1 METTNANLN
10 VNVSNIKV
18 GDKIFLRSNCHYN
31 TNVETGET
39 AYLIPGKYSCDNDEQ
54 ETVLVCIIAPF
65 EKKVNTEVF
74 DDSLGYSVKKTKI
87 ANMIRV
93 MSTSTKKC
101 YDVDADWCDVIE
113 TDEEYNDLR
122 ELTLLMDEI
131 DNMLDDEFD
140 ELEDYEVA
148 SAV

>member
-113 TDEEYNDLR
+113 TDEEYNDRR
-122 ELTLLMDEI
+122 EFSLLMDEV
-131 DNMLDDEFD
+131 NCMLDDEFD
-140 ELEDYEVA
+140 EFEDYE
-148 SAV
+148 

>member
-18 GDKIFLRSNCHYN
+18 GDKIFLRSNCRYN

-87 ANMIRV
+87 ADMIRV
-93 MSTSTKKC
+93 MSTVTKKC

-131 DNMLDDEFD
+131 HNMLDDEFD
-140 ELEDYEVA
+140 DYV
-148 SAV
+148 

>member
-39 AYLIPGKYSCDNDEQ
+39 AYLIPGRYSCDNDEQ

-74 DDSLGYSVKKTKI
+74 DNSLGYFVKKTKI

-93 MSTSTKKC
+93 LSTATKKC
-101 YDVDADWCDVIE
+101 YDVDADWCDVINGDKHYE
-113 TDEEYNDLR
+113 ARR
-122 ELTLLMDEI
+122 ELTLLMDEVN
-131 DNMLDDEFD
+131 NMLDDEFD
-140 ELEDYEVA
+140 ELEDYE
-148 SAV
+148 

>member
-1 METTNANLN
+1 MNKN
-10 VNVSNIKV
+10 NIKV

-31 TNVETGET
+31 TNVDNGET

-65 EKKVNTEVF
+65 EKKVDIEVF
-74 DDSLGYSVKKTKI
+74 DDSLGDLVKKTKI

-93 MSTSTKKC
+93 MSTVTKKC

-113 TDEEYNDLR
+113 TDEEYNDRR
-122 ELTLLMDEI
+122 EFSLLINEI
-131 DNMLDDEFD
+131 NDMLDDEFD
-140 ELEDYEVA
+140 ELEDYE
-148 SAV
+148 

>member
-18 GDKIFLRSNCHYN
+18 GDKIFLRSNCRYN

-93 MSTSTKKC
+93 MSTATKKC

-113 TDEEYNDLR
+113 TDEEYNDRR
-122 ELTLLMDEI
+122 EFSLLMDEV
-131 DNMLDDEFD
+131 DRMLDDEFD
-140 ELEDYEVA
+140 ELEDYE
-148 SAV
+148 

>member
-1 METTNANLN
+1 MSMNKN
-10 VNVSNIKV
+10 NIKV

-31 TNVETGET
+31 TNVDTGET

-93 MSTSTKKC
+93 MSTVTKKC

-113 TDEEYNDLR
+113 TDEEYNDRR
-122 ELTLLMDEI
+122 EFSLLMDEV
-131 DNMLDDEFD
+131 NCMLDYEFD
-140 ELEDYEVA
+140 DYV
-148 SAV
+148 

>member
-93 MSTSTKKC
+93 MSTVTKKC

-122 ELTLLMDEI
+122 ELTLLMDEV
-131 DNMLDDEFD
+131 NCMLDYEF
-140 ELEDYEVA
+140 EDYE
-148 SAV
+148 

>member
-39 AYLIPGKYSCDNDEQ
+39 AYLIPGRYSCDDGEE

-65 EKKVNTEVF
+65 EKKVNTYEYN
-74 DDSLGYSVKKTKI
+74 DKLGYTVKVTKI

-93 MSTSTKKC
+93 LSTATKKC
-101 YDVDADWCDVIE
+101 YDVDADWCDVINSNKHQE
-113 TDEEYNDLR
+113 ARR

-131 DNMLDDEFD
+131 DNMLDDESD
-140 ELEDYEVA
+140 ELEDYE
-148 SAV
+148 

>member
-1 METTNANLN
+1 MNTN
-10 VNVSNIKV
+10 SIKV

-31 TNVETGET
+31 INVETGET

-93 MSTSTKKC
+93 MSTVTKKC
-101 YDVDADWCDVIE
+101 YDVDADWCDVINN
-113 TDEEYNDLR
+113 DKYYEYR
-122 ELTLLMDEI
+122 RKFALLMDEI
-131 DNMLDDEFD
+131 RLNL
-140 ELEDYEVA
+140 
-148 SAV
+148 

>member
-10 VNVSNIKV
+10 VNVSNIK
-18 GDKIFLRSNCHYN
+18 IFLRSNCDYN
-31 TNVETGET
+31 INVETGET
-39 AYLIPGKYSCDNDEQ
+39 AYLIPGKYSCSNDEQ

-93 MSTSTKKC
+93 MSTVTKKC

-113 TDEEYNDLR
+113 TDEEYNDRR
-122 ELTLLMDEI
+122 EFSLLMDKI
-131 DNMLDDEFD
+131 NDMLDDEFD
-140 ELEDYEVA
+140 DYE
-148 SAV
+148 

>member
-18 GDKIFLRSNCHYN
+18 GDKIFLRSNCRYN

-93 MSTSTKKC
+93 MSTATKKC
-101 YDVDADWCDVIE
+101 YDVNADWCDVIE
-113 TDEEYNDLR
+113 TDEEYNDRR
-122 ELTLLMDEI
+122 EFSLLMDEV
-131 DNMLDDEFD
+131 NCMLDDEFD
-140 ELEDYEVA
+140 ELEDYE
-148 SAV
+148 

>member
-39 AYLIPGKYSCDNDEQ
+39 AYLIPGKYSCNNDEQ

-65 EKKVNTEVF
+65 EKKVNTEVY
-74 DDSLGYSVKKTKI
+74 DNSLGYFVKKTKI

-93 MSTSTKKC
+93 MSTETKKC
-101 YDVDADWCDVIE
+101 YDVNADWCDVIE
-113 TDEEYNDLR
+113 TDEEYNDRR
-122 ELTLLMDEI
+122 EFSLLMDEVN
-131 DNMLDDEFD
+131 NMLNDEFD
-140 ELEDYEVA
+140 ELEDYE
-148 SAV
+148 

>member
-1 METTNANLN
+1 MNTN
-10 VNVSNIKV
+10 NIKV

-54 ETVLVCIIAPF
+54 ETVLVCIISPF

-74 DDSLGYSVKKTKI
+74 DDSLGYSVKTTKI

-93 MSTSTKKC
+93 MSTATKKC
-101 YDVDADWCDVIE
+101 YDVDADWCEVIE

-131 DNMLDDEFD
+131 HNMLDDEFD
-140 ELEDYEVA
+140 DYV
-148 SAV
+148 

>member
-18 GDKIFLRSNCHYN
+18 GDKIFLRSNCRYN

-113 TDEEYNDLR
+113 TDEEYNDRR
-122 ELTLLMDEI
+122 EFSLLINEI
-131 DNMLDDEFD
+131 NDMLDDMLDDEFD
-140 ELEDYEVA
+140 EYQDYE
-148 SAV
+148 

>member
-1 METTNANLN
+1 METTNANL
-10 VNVSNIKV
+10 NVSNIKV
-18 GDKIFLRSNCHYN
+18 GDKIFLRSNCRYN

-74 DDSLGYSVKKTKI
+74 DDSLGYSVKTTKI

-93 MSTSTKKC
+93 MSTATKKC

-122 ELTLLMDEI
+122 ELMLLMDEI
-131 DNMLDDEFD
+131 HNMLDDEFD
-140 ELEDYEVA
+140 DYV
-148 SAV
+148 

>member
-18 GDKIFLRSNCHYN
+18 GDKIFLRSNCRYN

-74 DDSLGYSVKKTKI
+74 DDSLGYSVKKPKI

-93 MSTSTKKC
+93 MSTVTKKC

-131 DNMLDDEFD
+131 HNMLDDEFD
-140 ELEDYEVA
+140 DYV
-148 SAV
+148 

>member
-18 GDKIFLRSNCHYN
+18 GDKIFLRSNCRYN

-122 ELTLLMDEI
+122 EFSLLMDEV
-131 DNMLDDEFD
+131 NCMLDDEFD
-140 ELEDYEVA
+140 ELEDYE
-148 SAV
+148 

>member
-1 METTNANLN
+1 MNTN
-10 VNVSNIKV
+10 NIKV

-93 MSTSTKKC
+93 MSTVTKKC

-113 TDEEYNDLR
+113 TDEEYNDRR
-122 ELTLLMDEI
+122 EFSLLMDEVN
-131 DNMLDDEFD
+131 NMLDDEFD
-140 ELEDYEVA
+140 ELDDYE
-148 SAV
+148 

>member
-122 ELTLLMDEI
+122 ELSLLMDEV
-131 DNMLDDEFD
+131 NRMLDDEFD
-140 ELEDYEVA
+140 ELEDYE
-148 SAV
+148 

>member
-18 GDKIFLRSNCHYN
+18 GDKIFLRSNCRYN

-113 TDEEYNDLR
+113 TDEEYNDRR
-122 ELTLLMDEI
+122 EFSLLMDEV
-131 DNMLDDEFD
+131 NCMLDDEFD
-140 ELEDYEVA
+140 ELEDYE
-148 SAV
+148 

>member
-18 GDKIFLRSNCHYN
+18 GDKVFLRSNCHYN
-31 TNVETGET
+31 TNVDTGET
-39 AYLIPGKYSCDNDEQ
+39 AYLIPGRYSCDDGEE

-65 EKKVNTEVF
+65 EKKVNTYEYN
-74 DDSLGYSVKKTKI
+74 DKLRHTVKVTKI

-93 MSTSTKKC
+93 LSTATKKC

-113 TDEEYNDLR
+113 TDEEYNDHR
-122 ELTLLMDEI
+122 EFSLLMDEVKC
-131 DNMLDDEFD
+131 MLDYEF
-140 ELEDYEVA
+140 EDYE
-148 SAV
+148 

>member
-18 GDKIFLRSNCHYN
+18 GDKIFIRSNCHYN

-39 AYLIPGKYSCDNDEQ
+39 AYLIPGRYSCDDGEE

-65 EKKVNTEVF
+65 EKKVNTYEYN
-74 DDSLGYSVKKTKI
+74 DKLGYTVKVTKI

-93 MSTSTKKC
+93 LSTATKKC
-101 YDVDADWCDVIE
+101 YDVDADWCDVINSDKHYE
-113 TDEEYNDLR
+113 ARR

-131 DNMLDDEFD
+131 DNMLDDEF
-140 ELEDYEVA
+140 EDYE
-148 SAV
+148 

>member
-18 GDKIFLRSNCHYN
+18 GDKIFLRSNCDYN
-31 TNVETGET
+31 INVETGET
-39 AYLIPGKYSCDNDEQ
+39 AYLIPGKYSCSNDEQ

-74 DDSLGYSVKKTKI
+74 DDSLGYSVKTTKI

-93 MSTSTKKC
+93 MSTATKKC

-131 DNMLDDEFD
+131 HNMLDDEFD
-140 ELEDYEVA
+140 DYV
-148 SAV
+148 

>member
-1 METTNANLN
+1 MNTN
-10 VNVSNIKV
+10 SIKV

-39 AYLIPGKYSCDNDEQ
+39 AYLIPGRYSCDNDEQ

-74 DDSLGYSVKKTKI
+74 DNSLGYFVKKTKI

-93 MSTSTKKC
+93 MSTATKKC
-101 YDVDADWCDVIE
+101 YDVNADWCDVIE
-113 TDEEYNDLR
+113 TDEEYNNRR
-122 ELTLLMDEI
+122 EFSLLINEI
-131 DNMLDDEFD
+131 NDMLDDMLDDEFD
-140 ELEDYEVA
+140 EYQDYE
-148 SAV
+148 

>member
-10 VNVSNIKV
+10 VNVSDIKV

-74 DDSLGYSVKKTKI
+74 DNSLGYFVKKTKI

-93 MSTSTKKC
+93 MSTATKKC

-131 DNMLDDEFD
+131 HNMLDDEFD
-140 ELEDYEVA
+140 DYV
-148 SAV
+148 

>member
-1 METTNANLN
+1 MNTN
-10 VNVSNIKV
+10 SIKV

-65 EKKVNTEVF
+65 EKIVNTEVF
-74 DDSLGYSVKKTKI
+74 DDSLGYSVKKPKI

-93 MSTSTKKC
+93 MSTVTKKC
-101 YDVDADWCDVIE
+101 YDVDADWCDVINN
-113 TDEEYNDLR
+113 DKYYEYR
-122 ELTLLMDEI
+122 RKFALLMDEI
-131 DNMLDDEFD
+131 RLH
-140 ELEDYEVA
+140 L
-148 SAV
+148 

>member
-93 MSTSTKKC
+93 MSTATKKC

-113 TDEEYNDLR
+113 TDEEYNDRR
-122 ELTLLMDEI
+122 EFSLLMDEV
-131 DNMLDDEFD
+131 NCMLDDEFD
-140 ELEDYEVA
+140 ELEDYE
-148 SAV
+148 

>member
-18 GDKIFLRSNCHYN
+18 GDKIFLRSNCRYN

-131 DNMLDDEFD
+131 HNMLDD
-140 ELEDYEVA
+140 ELEDYE
-148 SAV
+148 

>member
-18 GDKIFLRSNCHYN
+18 GDKIFLRSNCRYN

-93 MSTSTKKC
+93 MSTATKKC

-113 TDEEYNDLR
+113 TDKGYKARR
-122 ELTLLMDEI
+122 ELTLLMDEVH
-131 DNMLDDEFD
+131 NMLDDEFD
-140 ELEDYEVA
+140 ELEDYE
-148 SAV
+148 

>member
-18 GDKIFLRSNCHYN
+18 GDKIFLRSNCRYN

-93 MSTSTKKC
+93 MSTATKKC

-113 TDEEYNDLR
+113 TDEEYNDRR
-122 ELTLLMDEI
+122 EFSLLMDEV
-131 DNMLDDEFD
+131 NCMLDDEFD
-140 ELEDYEVA
+140 ELEDYE
-148 SAV
+148 

>member
-18 GDKIFLRSNCHYN
+18 GDKIFLRSNCRYN

-39 AYLIPGKYSCDNDEQ
+39 AYLIPGRYSCDDGEE

-74 DDSLGYSVKKTKI
+74 DDSLGYSVKTTKI

-93 MSTSTKKC
+93 MSTVTKKC

-113 TDEEYNDLR
+113 TDEEYNDRR
-122 ELTLLMDEI
+122 EFSLLINEI
-131 DNMLDDEFD
+131 NDMLDDEFD
-140 ELEDYEVA
+140 EYQDYE
-148 SAV
+148 

>member
-18 GDKIFLRSNCHYN
+18 GDKIFLRSNCRYN

-39 AYLIPGKYSCDNDEQ
+39 AYLIPGRYSCDDGEE

-65 EKKVNTEVF
+65 EKKVNTYEYN
-74 DDSLGYSVKKTKI
+74 DKLGYTVKVTKI

-93 MSTSTKKC
+93 LSTATKKC

-113 TDEEYNDLR
+113 TDEEYNDRR
-122 ELTLLMDEI
+122 EFSLLMDEVN
-131 DNMLDDEFD
+131 NMLDDEFD
-140 ELEDYEVA
+140 ELDDYE
-148 SAV
+148 

>member
-1 METTNANLN
+1 MNTN
-10 VNVSNIKV
+10 SIKV

-74 DDSLGYSVKKTKI
+74 DDNLGYSVKTTKI

-93 MSTSTKKC
+93 MSTVTKKC

-131 DNMLDDEFD
+131 HNMLDDEFD
-140 ELEDYEVA
+140 DYV
-148 SAV
+148 

>member
-18 GDKIFLRSNCHYN
+18 GDKIFIRSNCHYN

-39 AYLIPGKYSCDNDEQ
+39 AYLIPGRYSCDDGEE

-65 EKKVNTEVF
+65 EKKVNTNEYN
-74 DDSLGYSVKKTKI
+74 DKLGYTVKVTKI

-93 MSTSTKKC
+93 LSTATKKC
-101 YDVDADWCDVIE
+101 YDVDADWCDVINSDKHYE
-113 TDEEYNDLR
+113 ARR

-140 ELEDYEVA
+140 DYV
-148 SAV
+148 

>member
-1 METTNANLN
+1 METTNANL
-10 VNVSNIKV
+10 NVSNIKV

-93 MSTSTKKC
+93 MSTVTKKC
-101 YDVDADWCDVIE
+101 YDVDADWCDVINN
-113 TDEEYNDLR
+113 DKYYEYR
-122 ELTLLMDEI
+122 RKFALLMDEI
-131 DNMLDDEFD
+131 RLH
-140 ELEDYEVA
+140 L
-148 SAV
+148 

>member
-54 ETVLVCIIAPF
+54 KTVLVCIIAPF

-93 MSTSTKKC
+93 MSTATKKC

-113 TDEEYNDLR
+113 TDEEYNDRR
-122 ELTLLMDEI
+122 EFSLLINEI
-131 DNMLDDEFD
+131 NDMLDDEFD
-140 ELEDYEVA
+140 DYV
-148 SAV
+148 